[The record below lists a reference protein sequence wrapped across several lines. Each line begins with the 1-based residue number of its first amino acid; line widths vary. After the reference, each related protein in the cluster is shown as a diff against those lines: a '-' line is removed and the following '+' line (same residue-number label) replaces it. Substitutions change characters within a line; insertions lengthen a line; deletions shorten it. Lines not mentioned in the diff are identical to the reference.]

1 MNSTNNSIFF
11 DTLQQFARDSSAGAA
26 ILSAVDDVLSH
37 APDFS
42 PDEALEEEN
51 AKINLRW
58 FAAQPTDVREQIIA
72 LTKAI
77 QKFARQNGSK
87 KHMQVAPALA
97 HLEHLEV
104 AVAMYRYLRKRKAA
118 VNRIVE
124 HTQIRTQAAYK
135 AIVRSNL
142 TLIKELRQRKDSRAW
157 TTISR
162 TLQAVTGH
170 KIPSQSLSK
179 IVAEIDTE
187 AANYSAMADHTKK
200 PPVMTRWKN
209 DTIAEEVKAA
219 YEKAG
224 YVIEEHQPT
233 A

>member
-26 ILSAVDDVLSH
+26 ILSAVDDLLSH
-37 APDFS
+37 TPDFF

-58 FAAQPTDVREQIIA
+58 FAAQPAEVREQIIA

-87 KHMQVAPALA
+87 KHMQEAPALA
-97 HLEHLEV
+97 HLEHLEI
-104 AVAMYRYLRKRKAA
+104 AAAMYRYLKKRKTA
-118 VNRIVE
+118 VNHIVE
-124 HTQIRTQAAYK
+124 HAQIRTQAAYK

-162 TLQAVTGH
+162 ALHAVTGH
-170 KIPSQSLSK
+170 KIPAASLSK
-179 IVAEIDTE
+179 IVAEVDAE
-187 AANYSAMADHTKK
+187 AAKYSTMADHSAK
-200 PPVMTRWKN
+200 PKIMTRWEN
-209 DTIAEEVKAA
+209 DKVGEEMRAA
-219 YEKAG
+219 YERAG
-224 YVIEEHQPT
+224 YTIE
-233 A
+233 